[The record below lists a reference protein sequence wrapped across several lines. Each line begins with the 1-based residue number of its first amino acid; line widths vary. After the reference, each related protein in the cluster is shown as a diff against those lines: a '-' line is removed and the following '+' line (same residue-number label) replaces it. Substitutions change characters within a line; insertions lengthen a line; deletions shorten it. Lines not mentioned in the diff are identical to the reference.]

1 MWITSGG
8 KIWICQ
14 NVRGLVS
21 MGIIP
26 CPHIR
31 TPTHY
36 TLTPTFYHRF
46 LCSDS
51 VMTTFSPLTIS
62 GRPFFYYIHFPDKKG
77 VSSVMGGETNVVSVL
92 EVLCKVKPY
101 IYPPSTRNRYVI
113 YPPTRWIYY
122 VPSYKDI
129 SFSGNMWDYT

>member
-31 TPTHY
+31 TPTQY

-46 LCSDS
+46 LCGDS

-77 VSSVMGGETNVVSVL
+77 VSSVMGAETSLRVL
-92 EVLCKVKPY
+92 EDHFYPFKEGTDMLFIPQRGDHNSPFVVKTSHLVGICGTTPD
-101 IYPPSTRNRYVI
+101 RV
-113 YPPTRWIYY
+113 
-122 VPSYKDI
+122 
-129 SFSGNMWDYT
+129 

>member
-26 CPHIR
+26 YPHIR

-51 VMTTFSPLTIS
+51 IMTTFSPLTIS

-77 VSSVMGGETNVVSVL
+77 RVSVRGGETNVVSVL

-101 IYPPSTRNRYVI
+101 IYPPSTR
-113 YPPTRWIYY
+113 
-122 VPSYKDI
+122 VPICYIVPNEVDI
-129 SFSGNMWDYT
+129 LCPFV

>member
-14 NVRGLVS
+14 NVRGLVI

-26 CPHIR
+26 CPHIC
-31 TPTHY
+31 TPTYY

-46 LCSDS
+46 LCNDS

-77 VSSVMGGETNVVSVL
+77 MSSVMGAETSLRVL
-92 EVLCKVKPY
+92 EDHF
-101 IYPPSTRNRYVI
+101 YPFKEGTDMLFIPQR
-113 YPPTRWIYY
+113 
-122 VPSYKDI
+122 
-129 SFSGNMWDYT
+129 GGYTMSLRIKTSHLVGICGTIPDRV

>member
-26 CPHIR
+26 CPHIC
-31 TPTHY
+31 TPTYY

-77 VSSVMGGETNVVSVL
+77 VSSVMGGETSKTYHLWYVTSVRRPL
-92 EVLCKVKPY
+92 LPLQGG
-101 IYPPSTRNRYVI
+101 NRYVI